1 MDSLLDG
8 HEAMLQTPEGQV
20 LATFHEQLA
29 QTAELEQMKRRLHS
43 LLDHPAAGATLR
55 PKQRDELRQLVR
67 RLVDESRRVIGARA
81 RGERDVKAFMQSGVA
96 GEQLRVGAVL
106 QEVLDAALALNWQSA
121 AVRRTPG
128 PLPPVAIR
136 ASRLPLVGRLRV
148 KTVAA
153 DDDDL
158 DLTIRET
165 DPRTI
170 SFEIRASLR
179 ALDRERLFRQTL
191 AELIRV
197 GRPMTLAELAA
208 ANLPVHDLETLAH
221 WLTMARQAGATDDGQ
236 TEQVDLANPDPPPN
250 ASVLRFIVPKV
261 TLDAARIGRLDPET
275 LE

>member
-1 MDSLLDG
+1 
-8 HEAMLQTPEGQV
+8 MLQTPEGQV

-81 RGERDVKAFMQSGVA
+81 RGERDVKASMQSGVA

-250 ASVLRFIVPKV
+250 ASMLRFIVPKV

>member
-81 RGERDVKAFMQSGVA
+81 RGERDVKASMQSGVA

-250 ASVLRFIVPKV
+250 ASMLRFIVPKV